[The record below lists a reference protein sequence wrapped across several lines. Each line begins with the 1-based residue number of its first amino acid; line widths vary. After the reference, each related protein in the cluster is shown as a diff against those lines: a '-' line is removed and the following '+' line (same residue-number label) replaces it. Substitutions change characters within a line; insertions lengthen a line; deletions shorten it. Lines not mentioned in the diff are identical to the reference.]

1 MFILFLKTILFQLCI
16 MTYINNLLGK
26 DLRNLFYVA
35 QNTFYYFFNILIGQ
49 WNIIYN
55 RIYLK

>member
-49 WNIIYN
+49 
-55 RIYLK
+55 